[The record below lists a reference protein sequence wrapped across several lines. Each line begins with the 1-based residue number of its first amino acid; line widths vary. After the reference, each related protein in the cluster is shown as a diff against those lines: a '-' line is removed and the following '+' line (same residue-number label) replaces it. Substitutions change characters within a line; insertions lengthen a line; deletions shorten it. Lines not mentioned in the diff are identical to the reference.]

1 MSRVLRFHPP
11 ILTLHGFVALD
22 VVLGAILLDEPE
34 LALIVVRLHVG
45 HLCHWNHGLSSPHF
59 WVLPF
64 GRWAVAIPHWFYH
77 ISPETKI
84 TQSYRKPSKGKY
96 WQCLSKVLL
105 VKLFEMVWCGSGC
118 CPQKITKKG
127 LSWLFQSLVV
137 VGKNSTINYEEKEL
151 AMTGIFSHLLFMS
164 SA

>member
-1 MSRVLRFHPP
+1 MSRVLRCHPS

-22 VVLGAILLDEPE
+22 VVLGAILLDELE

-59 WVLPF
+59 WVLPS
-64 GRWAVAIPHWFYH
+64 GRWAVAIPHWFDH
-77 ISPETKI
+77 ISPEKKLPNHI
-84 TQSYRKPSKGKY
+84 GN
-96 WQCLSKVLL
+96 LSIGYLSNLVLL